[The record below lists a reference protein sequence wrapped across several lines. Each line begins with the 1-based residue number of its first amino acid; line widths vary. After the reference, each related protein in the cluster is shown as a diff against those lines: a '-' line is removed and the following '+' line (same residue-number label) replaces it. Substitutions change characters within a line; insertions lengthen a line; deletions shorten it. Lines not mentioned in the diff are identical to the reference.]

1 MITQLCPRCADP
13 AAYSKKR
20 ERYFCAECELEFD
33 AHVQALQPQTI
44 FLSYAHRSEREEDFD
59 LSEELVK
66 LIQQELQR
74 DGHTVWID
82 KDGIREVA
90 RL

>member
-1 MITQLCPRCADP
+1 VITQPCPRCADP

-33 AHVQALQPQTI
+33 AHVQAVEPQTI

-66 LIQQELQR
+66 LIQVSGR
-74 DGHTVWID
+74 
-82 KDGIREVA
+82 RE
-90 RL
+90 RR